1 MNRIIIVNKEKDM
14 TSRDVVNIVSKKLGT
29 KKVGH
34 TGTLDPLATGVLV
47 LLTGRYT
54 KLNEYFMTTKKE
66 YIAEVAMGYLTDTL
80 DRTGTILEQEKT
92 SPTKEEL
99 EQVFRTFPRT
109 YMQEVPLYSA
119 IKVDG
124 KKLYQYARNQE
135 AVTLPKKEVH
145 LYELELLK
153 VNDKSFTF
161 RAVVSKGTYIR
172 SLIRD
177 LGISCGHLFTMSELK
192 RTKQGVFSIEDAF
205 LLDDITKDYQGPKL
219 QEVLDIPIEIVDN
232 KTAFKIKNGCPLEN
246 PKEYQAVLFLTPSME
261 ELAIYKNE
269 DGILKVDKMIG
280 SEDE

>member
-54 KLNEYFMTTKKE
+54 KLNEYFMATKKE

-119 IKVDG
+119 IKVGG

-219 QEVLDIPIEIVDN
+219 QEVLDIPVEIVDSN
-232 KTAFKIKNGCPLEN
+232 TAFKIKNGCSLEN
-246 PKEYQAVLFLTPSME
+246 PKKYQAVLFLTPSME

-269 DGILKVDKMIG
+269 NGILKVDKMIG